1 MTALLILIYVAFI
14 SLGIPDSL
22 TGSVWPVMHL
32 DLNVPLSMAGILSIT
47 VSAGTVLSGLF
58 SAKLIARFG
67 TARVTAVSVLMTAI
81 ALFGISLN
89 HSFWMM
95 VALCVPLGLGGGA
108 VDAALNNF
116 VAMHYEAKHM
126 NWLHCFWGIGAT
138 IGPAL
143 IGMLLTFTGQW
154 RTGYSSMAILQGVL
168 ALVLF
173 LSLPLWRKAN
183 GKQGAVKEEEIVA
196 LKLREVVKIPLAI
209 PVFVTLLAYCG
220 AESTMGLWGASF
232 LASARSIS
240 KDVAASWVSTF
251 YLGITAGRFVSGFL
265 AQKLRSD
272 QMVKMGILCA
282 GAGAVLLFLPL
293 PLWMLPVG
301 FFTIGFG
308 FAPIYPSLLH
318 QTPKTFGG
326 KASQSV
332 MGIQMAFAYVGAT
345 LLPPLFGLLTA
356 FTGMGFLPFYVLGL
370 VVLMLVCSQY
380 VNKRVQF

>member
-95 VALCVPLGLGGGA
+95 VALCIPLGLGGGA

-168 ALVLF
+168 ALVL
-173 LSLPLWRKAN
+173 
-183 GKQGAVKEEEIVA
+183 
-196 LKLREVVKIPLAI
+196 
-209 PVFVTLLAYCG
+209 
-220 AESTMGLWGASF
+220 
-232 LASARSIS
+232 
-240 KDVAASWVSTF
+240 
-251 YLGITAGRFVSGFL
+251 
-265 AQKLRSD
+265 
-272 QMVKMGILCA
+272 
-282 GAGAVLLFLPL
+282 
-293 PLWMLPVG
+293 
-301 FFTIGFG
+301 
-308 FAPIYPSLLH
+308 
-318 QTPKTFGG
+318 
-326 KASQSV
+326 
-332 MGIQMAFAYVGAT
+332 
-345 LLPPLFGLLTA
+345 
-356 FTGMGFLPFYVLGL
+356 
-370 VVLMLVCSQY
+370 
-380 VNKRVQF
+380 